1 MKTWMAYS
9 LLAMVC
15 WGCYIVVAKVAT
27 SDKYCGLGPR
37 WSAML
42 MVGGIIFVIGMYVA
56 FSKGPRPAI
65 TALGATAGVSQGVLW
80 ALGMVF
86 SLLAINAGGD
96 ISRLVPIFNCN
107 TLIAVILG
115 IMVLREI
122 PDLAGVVKIVV
133 GSLLIVV
140 GGIIVAR

>member
-1 MKTWMAYS
+1 MKTWMVFS

-42 MVGGIIFVIGMYVA
+42 MVCGIIFVIGMYVA
-56 FSKGPRPAI
+56 FSKGPKPEI
-65 TALGATAGVSQGVLW
+65 TALGATAGISQGVLW

-86 SLLAINAGGD
+86 SLLAISAGGD

-107 TLIAVILG
+107 TLIAVLLG

-122 PDLAGVVKIVV
+122 PDLAGVVKIII

>member
-1 MKTWMAYS
+1 MKTWLVYS

-37 WSAML
+37 WSALL
-42 MVGGIIFVIGMYVA
+42 MVCGIIFVIGMYAA
-56 FSKGPRPAI
+56 FSKGPKPVI
-65 TALGATAGVSQGVLW
+65 TAFSATAGVSQGVLW

-86 SLLAINAGGD
+86 SLLAISAGGD

-107 TLIAVILG
+107 TLIAVLLG
-115 IMVLREI
+115 IMVLQEI
-122 PDLAGVVKIVV
+122 PDFAGMVKIII
-133 GSLLIVV
+133 GSLLIVA
-140 GGIIVAR
+140 GGILVAR

>member
-1 MKTWMAYS
+1 MKTWLVYS

-15 WGCYIVVAKVAT
+15 WGCYIVMAKVAT

-42 MVGGIIFVIGMYVA
+42 MVCGILVVIGMYA
-56 FSKGPRPAI
+56 ALSKGAKPAI
-65 TALGATAGVSQGVLW
+65 TAFGATAGISQGVLW

-86 SLLAINAGGD
+86 SLLAFSSGGD
-96 ISRLVPIFNCN
+96 VSRVVPIFNCN

-115 IMVLREI
+115 IMVLREA
-122 PDLAGVVKIVV
+122 PDWAGAVKLII
-133 GSLLIVV
+133 GSLLIVF
-140 GGIIVAR
+140 GGILVAR

>member
-1 MKTWMAYS
+1 MKTWLVYS

-27 SDKYCGLGPR
+27 SEKYCGLGPR
-37 WSAML
+37 WSALL
-42 MVGGIIFVIGMYVA
+42 MVCGILLVIGMYVA
-56 FSKGPRPAI
+56 FSKGPKPVI
-65 TALGATAGVSQGVLW
+65 TAPGAAAGVSQGVLW

-115 IMVLREI
+115 IMVLHEM
-122 PDLAGVVKIVV
+122 PNFAGVVK
-133 GSLLIVV
+133 LLIGSVLIV
-140 GGIIVAR
+140 GGGILVAR